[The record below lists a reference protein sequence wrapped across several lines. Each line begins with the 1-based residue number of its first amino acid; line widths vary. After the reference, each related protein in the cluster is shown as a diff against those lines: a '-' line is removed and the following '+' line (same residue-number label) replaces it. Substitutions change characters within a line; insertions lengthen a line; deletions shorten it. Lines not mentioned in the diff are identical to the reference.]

1 MDDMQGS
8 LRFPQD
14 LLLFLYWVFFKPF
27 SLSHLLERVNPRLTN
42 TMGLFMPSRARSL
55 EERTL
60 ARMVLFY
67 CLPVPCL
74 LGLLAGL
81 ALAAFQQ
88 AVNWPQLILF
98 LVLGCML
105 GISFSPAFSIAFL
118 LPFSLAVALVSSIGI
133 TPIIGIFFSFW
144 LGLAYSLVRKPA
156 AWGLLAGL
164 IYGVA
169 LGFLVDPL
177 TGVAIAAAFLA
188 GYFRL
193 PFYLVEAPLTWLL
206 ARRAEKGAAAHFW
219 RWQPATWDERIWFP
233 LPGLERHLIALQHQG
248 TPADREALQLMQASF
263 KQAKPPG

>member
-1 MDDMQGS
+1 MDDMQGP

-14 LLLFLYWVFFKPF
+14 LLIFLYWVFFKPF
-27 SLSHLLERVNPRLTN
+27 SLAHLLERVNPALTI
-42 TMGLFMPSRARSL
+42 TLGLFIPARARSL

-67 CLPVPCL
+67 CLPVPWL

-81 ALAAFQQ
+81 ALAALQQ

-98 LVLGCML
+98 LVVGGVL
-105 GISFSPAFSIAFL
+105 GIFFSPAFSIAFL
-118 LPFSLAVALVSSIGI
+118 LPFSLAAALVSSTGI
-133 TPIIGIFFSFW
+133 TPIIGICFSFC

-156 AWGLLAGL
+156 AWGLLAGVF
-164 IYGVA
+164 YGAA

-177 TGVAIAAAFLA
+177 TGLFIGAAFLA

-219 RWQPATWDERIWFP
+219 RWQPVTWDERIWFR
-233 LPGLERHLIALQHQG
+233 LPGLERHLLALQHQD
-248 TPADREALQLMQASF
+248 TPAAGKALQLVQASF
-263 KQAKPPG
+263 KQVKPPG